1 MLVKKTTNWL
11 SVKELI
17 IYLLVV
23 FSGLLFVLF
32 IWQTAEKNEKNH
44 VLQIARAIEASL
56 PKEELKQLG
65 EQPNDL
71 SKNNFQQLK
80 STLQKAIQV
89 TENARFA
96 YVYLERNNKL
106 YFLAD
111 SEPETSP
118 DYSPAGQEF
127 TEADPIDKKPLIDGN
142 AQVTKPVTD
151 RWGTWVSAEVPV
163 KDAQTGQVIA
173 VFGMDYN
180 ADSWRNKI
188 WFEVSQSILMVLVIL
203 ILLAISRRSIRKN
216 YLLNK
221 EIDQRKKAEKELTE
235 SESYFR
241 LLFELNPQPMLV
253 YDLESMNIKAVNN
266 SSIGV
271 YKYSREEFLSMTI
284 LDLKAPKEFTR
295 LWGNLIDDPN
305 SFQQTEIW
313 NHKTKDGQII
323 QVEVHSHNLDFRHK
337 NSRLVLLID
346 VTEKIKAEKNLR
358 ENELTLSNL
367 ISSLPGLI
375 YRCVMNERYTMEF
388 MSEACFGITGYS
400 SEDFMGNKNI
410 SFNDMILPEYRT
422 PIWEKWQKV
431 FKERSVFEEEYPI
444 QTASGEIKWVWE
456 RGKGIFDEND
466 ELRYLEGY
474 IEDITSRKLAEKEL
488 RKLSQAIEQ
497 NPVSVV
503 ITDSK
508 GVIGYINPKFTEMTG
523 YEASEA
529 IGQNPR
535 ILKSGKMEPEF
546 YSNMWKTIMSGKIW
560 NGELINKS
568 KSGKLYWANKSISP
582 IIDEH
587 GKITN
592 FVAIAE
598 DISEKKKTEAELIQA
613 KEKAEESDRLKSAF
627 LANIS
632 HEIRTPMN
640 GILGFAELLKEPDL
654 DPENQMEFLE
664 VIERSGQRML
674 NIINDLIDISKIEAG
689 ETSLRIRKA
698 NINKM
703 LHELHLFFMPEVN
716 QKNIGIDFHCDL
728 PDEESFI
735 ETDGT
740 KLNQILTNLIK
751 NAVKF
756 TETGSV
762 NFGYR
767 KKNLKFE
774 FFVTDT
780 GPGITPD
787 QKSLIFE
794 RFRQGTLGNSP
805 KYEGAGLGLA
815 ISKAYVELLGG
826 SIWMESEL
834 GKGSTFYFE
843 LPYLTPATN

>member
-1 MLVKKTTNWL
+1 MQLKNKTNWL
-11 SVKELI
+11 SIKELI
-17 IYLLVV
+17 VYLFVV

-32 IWQTAEKNEKNH
+32 IWQTVEKNEKNH
-44 VLQIARAIEASL
+44 VLQIARSIEASL
-56 PKEELKQLG
+56 PKDELKQLV
-65 EQPNDL
+65 EQPEDL
-71 SKNNFQQLK
+71 SKNNYQQLK

-89 TENARFA
+89 TENAKFA
-96 YVYLERNNKL
+96 YLYLERNNKL
-106 YFLAD
+106 YFIAD

-118 DYSPAGQEF
+118 NYSPPGQEF
-127 TEADPIDKKPLIDGN
+127 TEADPIDKKPLIDGK

-151 RWGTWVSAEVPV
+151 RWGTWVSAEVPI

-180 ADSWRNKI
+180 ANAWRNKI
-188 WFEVSQSILMVLVIL
+188 WFEVSQSILMVLTIL
-203 ILLAISRRSIRKN
+203 ILLVISRRSIRKN
-216 YLLNK
+216 FLLKK
-221 EIDQRKKAEKELTE
+221 EIEQREKAEKELIE

-241 LLFELNPQPMLV
+241 LLFELNPQPMFV
-253 YDLESMNIKAVNN
+253 YDLESMLIKAVNN
-266 SSIGV
+266 SSIDI
-271 YKYSREEFLSMTI
+271 YKYSKEEFLSMTI

-295 LWGNLIDDPN
+295 LWKNLIDDPN

-346 VTEKIKAEKNLR
+346 VTEKIKAEKTLR

-375 YRCVMNERYTMEF
+375 YRCSMDESYTMEF
-388 MSEACFGITGYS
+388 MSEACFNITGYS
-400 SEDFMGNKNI
+400 SEDFVGLKKI
-410 SFNDMILPEYRT
+410 SFNDLILPEYRI
-422 PIWEKWQKV
+422 PIWEKWQKTL
-431 FKERSVFEEEYPI
+431 KERSVFEEEYPI

-456 RGKGIFDEND
+456 RGKCIFDEND
-466 ELRYLEGY
+466 KLRYLEGY
-474 IEDITSRKLAEKEL
+474 IEDITNRKQAEKEL

-497 NPVSVV
+497 NPVSIV

-508 GVIGYINPKFTEMTG
+508 GIIEYTNPMFTEMTG

-535 ILKSGKMEPEF
+535 ILKSGKMKPEI
-546 YSNMWKTIMSGKIW
+546 YSNLWKVITSGKTW
-560 NGELINKS
+560 NGELINRN

-582 IIDEH
+582 IIDDR
-587 GKITN
+587 GKITH

-598 DISEKKKTEAELIQA
+598 DISEKKKTEEELIKA

-654 DPENQMEFLE
+654 THENQKEFLE

-689 ETSLRIRKA
+689 ETTLRVRKN

-703 LHELHLFFMPEVN
+703 LHELHLFFMPEGN

-728 PDEESFI
+728 PENESFI

-740 KLNQILTNLIK
+740 KLNQVLTNLIK
-751 NAVKF
+751 NALKF
-756 TETGSV
+756 TEEGSIK
-762 NFGYR
+762 FGYY
-767 KKNLKFE
+767 LKESKIE
-774 FFVTDT
+774 FFVSDT
-780 GPGITPD
+780 GPGISPD
-787 QKSLIFE
+787 QKGLIFE
-794 RFRQGTLGNSP
+794 RFRQSSLNLTR

-826 SIWMESEL
+826 KIWIESEF

-843 LPYLTPATN
+843 LPYQTSVS

>member
-1 MLVKKTTNWL
+1 MRVKKTTNWL
-11 SVKELI
+11 SIRELI
-17 IYLLVV
+17 IYLLVI
-23 FSGLLFVLF
+23 FLGLLFVLF
-32 IWQTAEKNEKNH
+32 IWQTTEQQEKKR
-44 VLQIARAIEASL
+44 VLQIARSIEASL
-56 PKEELKQLG
+56 PKEELKQLS
-65 EQPNDL
+65 ERPEDL
-71 SKNNFQQLK
+71 SKNNYQQLK
-80 STLQKAIQV
+80 STLQKTIEV
-89 TENARFA
+89 TENAKFA
-96 YVYLERNNKL
+96 YLYLERNNKL
-106 YFLAD
+106 YFIVD
-111 SEPETSP
+111 SEPEKSP
-118 DYSPAGQEF
+118 NYSPAGQEF
-127 TEADPIDKKPLIDGN
+127 TEADLIDKKPLIDGK
-142 AQVTKPVTD
+142 AQVTEPVTD

-163 KDAQTGQVIA
+163 KDAQTGKVIA

-180 ADSWRNKI
+180 ANSWRNNI
-188 WFEVSQSILMVLVIL
+188 WFEVSQCILMVLVIL
-203 ILLAISRRSIRKN
+203 ILLIISRRSIRKN
-216 YLLNK
+216 HLLNK
-221 EIDQRKKAEKELTE
+221 EIGQREKAEKELKE

-241 LLFELNPQPMLV
+241 LLFELNPQPMFV
-253 YDLESMNIKAVNN
+253 YDLDSMKILAVNN
-266 SSIGV
+266 SSIGI
-271 YKYSREEFLSMTI
+271 YKYRKEEFLSMTI

-295 LWGNLIDDPN
+295 LWKNLIDDPN

-323 QVEVHSHNLDFRHK
+323 QVEVHSHNLDFRHR

-346 VTEKIKAEKNLR
+346 ITEKIKIERILR

-375 YRCVMNERYTMEF
+375 YRCAMDESYTMEF
-388 MSEACFGITGYS
+388 MSEACLNITGYS
-400 SEDFMGNKNI
+400 SEDFLGNKNI

-422 PIWEKWQKV
+422 PIREKWEKTL
-431 FKERSVFEEEYPI
+431 KERSVFEEEYPI
-444 QTASGEIKWVWE
+444 QTASGDIKWVWE

-503 ITDSK
+503 ITDSE
-508 GVIGYINPKFTEMTG
+508 GTIEYTNPKFTEMTG
-523 YEASEA
+523 FEASEA
-529 IGQNPR
+529 MGQNPR

-546 YSNMWKTIMSGKIW
+546 YSNLWEVITSGKIW
-560 NGELINKS
+560 TGELINKK

-582 IIDEH
+582 IIDER
-587 GKITN
+587 GKITH

-598 DISEKKKTEAELIQA
+598 DISEKKKSETELIQA

-640 GILGFAELLKEPDL
+640 GILGFAELLKAPDL
-654 DPENQMEFLE
+654 THENQKEFLE
-664 VIERSGQRML
+664 VIEKSGQRML

-689 ETSLRIRKA
+689 ETTLRIRKA

-703 LHELHLFFMPEVN
+703 LHELHLFFMPEGN

-740 KLNQILTNLIK
+740 KLNQVLTNLIK
-751 NAVKF
+751 NALKF
-756 TETGSV
+756 TEEGSIK
-762 NFGYR
+762 FGYYA
-767 KKNLKFE
+767 KKSKLE
-774 FFVTDT
+774 FFVSDT
-780 GPGITPD
+780 GPGISPD
-787 QKSLIFE
+787 QKDLIFE
-794 RFRQGTLGNSP
+794 RFRQSSLNLTR

-826 SIWMESEL
+826 SIWIESEL

-843 LPYLTPATN
+843 LPYQARVS